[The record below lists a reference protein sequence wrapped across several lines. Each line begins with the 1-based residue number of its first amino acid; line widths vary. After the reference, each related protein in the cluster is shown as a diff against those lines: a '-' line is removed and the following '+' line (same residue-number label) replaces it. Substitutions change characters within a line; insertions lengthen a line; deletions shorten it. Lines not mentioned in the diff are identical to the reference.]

1 MRAIVTV
8 LGKDH
13 VGIIAGIC
21 NALAKHGVNVLDI
34 NQTVMQEFLT
44 MNMLV
49 DTSAANVNYTELV
62 AALEA
67 ITDALAEGE
76 RVQLVGFGSFEVKA
90 RAERLGRNP
99 QTGEAVAIPASK
111 SPVFK
116 AAKSLKDAVNQ

>member
-1 MRAIVTV
+1 MNKAELVIAIAEKTQMTK
-8 LGKDH
+8 KDS
-13 VGIIAGIC
+13 
-21 NALAKHGVNVLDI
+21 
-34 NQTVMQEFLT
+34 E
-44 MNMLV
+44 
-49 DTSAANVNYTELV
+49 AALV

-67 ITDALAEGE
+67 ITDALSEGE

>member
-1 MRAIVTV
+1 MNKAEMVIAIAEKTQMTK
-8 LGKDH
+8 KDS
-13 VGIIAGIC
+13 
-21 NALAKHGVNVLDI
+21 
-34 NQTVMQEFLT
+34 E
-44 MNMLV
+44 
-49 DTSAANVNYTELV
+49 AALV

-67 ITDALAEGE
+67 FTDALAEGE

>member
-1 MRAIVTV
+1 MNKAELVIAIAEKTQMTK
-8 LGKDH
+8 KDS
-13 VGIIAGIC
+13 
-21 NALAKHGVNVLDI
+21 
-34 NQTVMQEFLT
+34 E
-44 MNMLV
+44 
-49 DTSAANVNYTELV
+49 AALV

-67 ITDALAEGE
+67 ITDALSEGE

-116 AAKSLKDAVNQ
+116 AAKSLKDAVNH

>member
-1 MRAIVTV
+1 
-8 LGKDH
+8 
-13 VGIIAGIC
+13 
-21 NALAKHGVNVLDI
+21 
-34 NQTVMQEFLT
+34 
-44 MNMLV
+44 MNK
-49 DTSAANVNYTELV
+49 AELV
-62 AALEA
+62 IAIAEKTQMTKKDSEAALMAALEA
-67 ITDALAEGE
+67 ITAALSEGE